1 MTRVIGTRVPSEVA
15 RAIEYVAKEEHT
27 DKSKVV
33 RELMSGAVKLRLID
47 LALEKYTQR
56 TVSLG
61 RAAELA
67 RLPLADFMKLAAEKH
82 IPLYYTLASLHKDFA
97 ALKERT

>member
-1 MTRVIGTRVPSEVA
+1 MASVVGTRVPRGVA
-15 RAIEYVAKEEHT
+15 QAIEYVAKEEHT

-33 RELMSGAVKLRLID
+33 RELLSHAVKERMID
-47 LALEKYTQR
+47 LALQKYAQR

-67 RLPLADFMKLAAEKH
+67 RLPLADFMKRAAEQH
-82 IPLYYTLASLHKDFA
+82 IPLNYSLASLHKDVA
-97 ALKERT
+97 ALKARV